1 MAKFGIDATGMSAA
15 NTSAAK
21 FVRQPTADNSGNV
34 LLGAG
39 LDLTGQA
46 IEGYQMASLEKEQ
59 EAVIDEYMLRRP
71 QTLEQ
76 EEVALGTLKGSVDS
90 IWEKAGSVEDIE
102 ERADPVE
109 QSFKERLAKYE
120 AAKEQGVMSPA
131 DFQTRILATTREAV
145 NMSPGLYDKL
155 LQHSRKV
162 LGLSGIEE
170 VMKADIRSAEAQ
182 AKQLDD
188 LKDNIMTLAGK
199 HDVPTYM
206 TPSGAI
212 DYARM
217 KTGIDKIQEQ
227 KQILTTAENF
237 GKLDTEGKKKVG
249 REFMEGG
256 NGIKLMNG
264 KLDELLFKNSSLL
277 NQGGDVQGAVTQM
290 RLMGE
295 AAYQQYFQMLSPII
309 AESPAAKEALD
320 YFRKQIDVT
329 QAFMD
334 KAVSKDDAL
343 KRSNAISQILR
354 NKQYEEVS
362 ALVNPEVLKMTTQI
376 LNTIGAPRIL
386 EKDDKLMG
394 QMINTFGDLL
404 SGVSGSPRVNYD
416 MSTQGKNIVS
426 QGLVTM
432 AKESL
437 NDPQA
442 LSHFEK
448 TFATIAKDLEN
459 PDIFKDTGQKFSF
472 YGKLIKDL
480 GDPTIKQSLSKVG
493 TASISQATGMIDDYM
508 QLTTN
513 DMWKQVRSWEGKG
526 VEVTLDVLPDGR
538 SIFKTNN
545 PQATQDLNSRY
556 APRINDSLGAM
567 SNLMGLDSKS
577 VAVNQFYP
585 NYLPQFADDPDL
597 APLEIKTKAQA
608 NAALKAG
615 KINKQEWQVMVNELK

>member
-1 MAKFGIDATGMSAA
+1 MAEFGIKATGMGAA
-15 NTSAAK
+15 NTGAAK
-21 FVRQPTADNSGNV
+21 HVRQPTADNSGNV

-39 LDLTGQA
+39 LELAGQV

-71 QTLEQ
+71 QALAQ
-76 EEVALGTLKGSVDS
+76 EEMDLGTLKGSVDS

-109 QSFKERLAKYE
+109 QSFKARLAKYE

-145 NMSPGLYDKL
+145 NLSPGLYDKL

-162 LGLSGIEE
+162 LGLAGIEE
-170 VMKADIRSAEAQ
+170 VMKADMRSAEAQ

-188 LKDNIMTLAGK
+188 LKSNIMTLAGK
-199 HDVPTYM
+199 HDVPTYI
-206 TPSGAI
+206 TSSGEI
-212 DYARM
+212 DYTRM
-217 KTGIDKIQEQ
+217 KTSVDKIQEQ
-227 KQILTTAENF
+227 KQILTTAENY

-264 KLDELLFKNSSLL
+264 KLDELLFKNASLL

-295 AAYQQYFQMLSPII
+295 AAYQQYFQMLSPIVSD
-309 AESPAAKEALD
+309 SPAAKEALD
-320 YFRKQIDVT
+320 YFRKQIDIT

-334 KAVSKDDAL
+334 KSVSKDDAL

-354 NKQYEEVS
+354 NQQYEEVS
-362 ALVNPEVLKMTTQI
+362 KLANPEVLKMTTQI

-416 MSTQGKNIVS
+416 VSIQGKNIVS

-442 LSHFEK
+442 LAHFEK
-448 TFATIAKDLEN
+448 TFATIAKDLAN
-459 PDIFKDTGQKFSF
+459 PEVFKDVGQKFNF

-480 GDPTIKQSLSKVG
+480 GDPSIKQGLSKVG

-513 DMWKQVRSWEGKG
+513 DMWKQVRFWEGKG
-526 VEVTLDVLPDGR
+526 VAIEMDVLPDGR
-538 SIFKTNN
+538 VIFKT
-545 PQATQDLNSRY
+545 PDPAATQDLNSRY

-585 NYLPQFADDPDL
+585 AYLPQFADDPDL
-597 APLEIKTKAQA
+597 TPLEIKTKAQA
-608 NAALKAG
+608 NAALKNG
-615 KINKQEWQVMVNELK
+615 RINKQEWQVMINEFK